1 MTSLDFNTLKGRAD
15 IAKTVEACKVR
26 GLIKFPVQ
34 SSSMAEQRP
43 VKASLVNRNRR
54 HEEPDQNIRHAVC
67 PLSSQAREHISDIVK
82 YTRRDIGDGV
92 KIG

>member
-1 MTSLDFNTLKGRAD
+1 MTSLDFNTPEGRAD

-43 VKASLVNRNRR
+43 VKASVAGSSAAPGAIAEKPNGAT
-54 HEEPDQNIRHAVC
+54 EV
-67 PLSSQAREHISDIVK
+67 PL
-82 YTRRDIGDGV
+82 
-92 KIG
+92 